1 MESSMKV
8 ADVLN
13 RKNQSIQTIKSS
25 ETVGRLARCLQ
36 QNRVGVMVVSDDGHA
51 IDGIISERDIAYS
64 LADRRGEL
72 HLLAVSALMTRKVI
86 TCSPNDSLADV
97 LRLMSKH
104 HIRHVPVK
112 ADEQLIGMISI
123 RDVLEWRLNE
133 VEKKS
138 KILMNW
144 LAKNE

>member
-1 MESSMKV
+1 MQYSMKV

-13 RKNQSIQTIKSS
+13 KKNQSITTIKSS
-25 ETVGRLARCLQ
+25 ETVGRLARHLQ
-36 QNRVGVMVVSDDGHA
+36 QDRVGVMVVSDDGQS

-86 TCSPNDSLADV
+86 TCSPDDSLADV

-112 ADEQLIGMISI
+112 ADDQLIGIISI
-123 RDVLEWRLNE
+123 RDVLELRLDE
-133 VEKKS
+133 VENKS
-138 KILMNW
+138 KILMNL
-144 LAKNE
+144 LAESE